1 MIIRLATIDD
11 IAAIH
16 RVYLAAAEDGDVS
29 ESNWIRLIGEGGMFV
44 AETGN
49 DIIGFGGI
57 DVTAV
62 EQIKWLYVKPELQRA
77 GVGARILAELERRGW
92 DSGHNSLRLHA
103 NPPAIEFY
111 RRQGYEELEAGQQI
125 GHDHDGLEMIKYRT

>member
-1 MIIRLATIDD
+1 MIIRVANLDD
-11 IAAIH
+11 IPFIH
-16 RVYLAAAEDGDVS
+16 QVYLAAAGSDVP
-29 ESNWIRLIGEGGMFV
+29 ESNWEKLISEGGVLV
-44 AETGN
+44 AETDN

-62 EQIKWLYVKPELQRA
+62 EQIKWLYVTPEIQGT
-77 GVGARILAELERRGW
+77 GVGARILAEMEKLGW
-92 DSGHNSLRLHA
+92 DSGHDSLRLHA

-111 RRQGYEELEAGQQI
+111 RRQGYEKVEAGQQI